1 MTESREQEM
10 GKLEH
15 IYLAKAKRQAVERVD
30 TATLEAGK
38 GLVGDR
44 YHKLA
49 ETHLARGIAG
59 AGEPCQPGR
68 AGSAGQI
75 FVSHGLTYDY
85 GEFRR
90 SIITSGIDLNAL
102 VGQHF
107 RLGEAELF
115 GVELC
120 APCAYLASIIHPAA
134 LPDLALSA
142 GLRAT
147 VIGSGQIRPGD
158 SIRAISPVARS

>member
-1 MTESREQEM
+1 M
-10 GKLEH
+10 GKLEQ

-68 AGSAGQI
+68 AGSTGQI
-75 FVSHGLTYDY
+75 FIS
-85 GEFRR
+85 
-90 SIITSGIDLNAL
+90 
-102 VGQHF
+102 
-107 RLGEAELF
+107 
-115 GVELC
+115 
-120 APCAYLASIIHPAA
+120 PW
-134 LPDLALSA
+134 PDL
-142 GLRAT
+142 
-147 VIGSGQIRPGD
+147 
-158 SIRAISPVARS
+158 

>member
-1 MTESREQEM
+1 M
-10 GKLEH
+10 GKLEY
-15 IYLAKAKRQAVERVD
+15 IYLAKAKREAVERVD
-30 TATLEAGK
+30 NATLEAGK

-49 ETHLARGIAG
+49 ETHLARDLPVLENHVSLVEREALDKFL
-59 AGEPCQPGR
+59 
-68 AGSAGQI
+68 SA
-75 FVSHGLTYDY
+75 HGLTYDY
-85 GEFRR
+85 GKFRR

-147 VIGSGQIRPGD
+147 VIGSGQIQPGD
-158 SIRAISPVARS
+158 TISAISPTA

>member
-1 MTESREQEM
+1 M
-10 GKLEH
+10 GKLEY

-49 ETHLARGIAG
+49 ETHLARELPVLENHVSLVEREALDKFL
-59 AGEPCQPGR
+59 
-68 AGSAGQI
+68 SA
-75 FVSHGLTYDY
+75 HGLTYDY

-120 APCAYLASIIHPAA
+120 APCAYLASIIHSAA

-158 SIRAISPVARS
+158 SISAVSPVARS